1 MANHGYFAGQILR
14 RPAWLSICL
23 ARHHHKKGPAIRRAL
38 SIRDFL
44 EVPSLGRFFF
54 DD

>member
-1 MANHGYFAGQILR
+1 MGTAVDCRAEHD
-14 RPAWLSICL
+14 
-23 ARHHHKKGPAIRRAL
+23 HKKGPAIRRAL
-38 SIRDFL
+38 SIRTVL